1 MGDLIDYDDFEQIKN
16 DIDSEN
22 LAESTEII
30 NYVTTR
36 EGKLEIMSFDKIN
49 DRYKKLAGRSDSA
62 KYKHLSKLK
71 KINIDGIIKEVIK
84 GTYNEVDTRSL
95 DILAA
100 QTAASKVSEDEE
112 YEILST
118 RILVSDHQK
127 TVSRII
133 ENHFGKNGK
142 IPKELHTDYLYNLL
156 YSNVNET
163 NVQAPL
169 IEPRSAAFG
178 MVFSRELSE
187 IYDSTRDFRTNYA
200 GFKLLHRNY
209 MLKSSYRNKDKLT
222 RRLNN
227 IVREPVETPQDIFM
241 RVSIFLAV
249 SKEYIEWNLYNDK
262 AVLEEIKNLPNYE
275 KIGKILVHDYEFL
288 IKSGE
293 RVSWKKLI
301 DYLSQ
306 EELNL
311 ATEIDSIVK
320 NYYTS
325 WTEILNNWK
334 DHWKSLDRTA
344 IKKILADI
352 KNNYDRLSNQNFI
365 QATPTMYNAGTLNPQ
380 CSSCFLLGG
389 LSSDSMLGITNY
401 LKQCAMFSK
410 NAGGLGGHISNIRSK
425 KSYISG
431 TNGSSNGIEPLIRV
445 INELSIYVD
454 QGGGKRPGSN
464 AIYIDIWHDQVTDM
478 LDMKR
483 HKKNPGSPKATSLF
497 YALMIPDHFFRVLLE
512 EYWMMKKNPDVK
524 PELWYL
530 FDPNK
535 TNYLYSRY
543 DQAVFRGRSGLLD
556 YNKMTYRDFG
566 FTKHYIDLVEQKSY
580 SRKVSAIDMM
590 LDIVECIRET
600 GVPYIKFK
608 DNVNRKNNQS
618 HYATITT
625 SNLCIE
631 IDEVATSMETAVC
644 NLASLCLPTF
654 LIRSFNEDKIR
665 RMSEIQ
671 RKKFEPLLGEENPL
685 LNVYNCYG
693 EFMIFDVNSLID
705 STKTVI
711 GNLDKIID
719 VNFYPIPE
727 AKTSNML
734 HRPCGL
740 GVQGLADLFCILM
753 VPYDSDMAK
762 KIGFYLQELIYWAA
776 LTKSNELAK
785 EKGIYGSYHGSWVQR
800 GKLQMDLYVQEGNK
814 LAFELSPFWT
824 DLRTKIAESGIRNS
838 LLICLMPTASTSTI
852 TGFSPSFEPHMGMY
866 YTRKNNSTET
876 MIVNKNLVRLL
887 KRLNLWNS
895 SISTTILADKY
906 GGISQIK
913 NIPEDIRKVY
923 RTVWEMN
930 PNAVV
935 DYCKTISPF
944 IDQSMSMNLF
954 VEKPDFNTL
963 INIYLNGWT
972 GGLKSGSY
980 YCRSKAQYDADK
992 TVVDKDIVI
1001 CESCQ

>member
-1 MGDLIDYDDFEQIKN
+1 MGDLIDYADFEQIKN
-16 DIDSEN
+16 DIDAEN
-22 LAESTEII
+22 LTESTEVIS
-30 NYVTTR
+30 YVTTR
-36 EGKLEIMSFDKIN
+36 DGKLEPMSYDKIN
-49 DRYKKLAGRSDSA
+49 DRYKKLAGRSDSV
-62 KYKHLSKLK
+62 KYKHLAKLK
-71 KINIDGIIKEVIK
+71 KIDISEIIKEVIK
-84 GTYNEVDTRSL
+84 GTYNQVDTRSL
-95 DILAA
+95 DMLAA

-127 TVSRII
+127 TVSRIL
-133 ENHFGKNGK
+133 ENHFGKKGK
-142 IPKELHTDYLYNLL
+142 IGKEIRTDYLYNLL
-156 YSNVNET
+156 YSNVNEIG
-163 NVQAPL
+163 VQAPL

-178 MVFSRELSE
+178 IVFSRELGE
-187 IYDSTRDFRTNYA
+187 ILDLTRDFKTNYA
-200 GFKLLHRNY
+200 GFKLLHKNY
-209 MLKSSYRNKDKLT
+209 MLKSSYRNDDRITK
-222 RRLNN
+222 RLNK
-227 IVREPVETPQDIFM
+227 IIREPVETPQDIFM
-241 RVSIFLAV
+241 RVSVFLAV

-262 AVLEEIKNLPNYE
+262 AVLEEIKGLPNFE
-275 KIGKILVHDYEFL
+275 KIGKILVHDYEYL
-288 IKSGE
+288 IKNGE

-301 DYLSQ
+301 DYLSH
-306 EELNL
+306 EDLAL

-325 WTEILNNWK
+325 WTGVLNRWK
-334 DHWKSLDRTA
+334 DHWKNVPRSE
-344 IKKILADI
+344 IKEILANI

-389 LSSDSMLGITNY
+389 LSSDSMIGITNY
-401 LKQCAMFSK
+401 LKQCAMLSK
-410 NAGGLGGHISNIRSK
+410 NAGGIGGHISNIRSK

-431 TNGSSNGIEPLIRV
+431 TNGESNGIEPLIRV

-464 AIYIDIWHDQVTDM
+464 AIYIDIWHEQVMDM

-483 HKKNPGSPKATSLF
+483 HKKNSGKEKATSLF

-512 EYWMMKKNPDVK
+512 EYHMIKANPDAK
-524 PELWYL
+524 PKLWYL

-535 TNYLYSRY
+535 TNYLYSRF
-543 DQAVFRGRSGLLD
+543 DRGVFRKRAGLLD
-556 YNKMTYRDFG
+556 YKKMSYTEFN
-566 FTKHYIDLVEQKSY
+566 FTKHYMDLVEQKLY
-580 SRKVSAIDMM
+580 STKVSAIDLL

-600 GVPYIKFK
+600 GVPYMKFK
-608 DNVNRKNNQS
+608 DNVNRKNNQE

-631 IDEVATSMETAVC
+631 IDEVVTSMETAVC

-654 LIRSFNEDKIR
+654 LIRSFSEEKIKK
-665 RMSEIQ
+665 MAQIQ
-671 RKKFEPLLGEENPL
+671 RNKFEQLLGKENPL
-685 LNVYNCYG
+685 LDVYSCYG
-693 EFMIFDVNSLID
+693 EFSIFDINSVID
-705 STKTVI
+705 STKTTI

-727 AKTSNML
+727 ARTSNVL

-740 GVQGLADLFCILM
+740 GIQGLADLFCILLI
-753 VPYDSDMAK
+753 PYDSDMAK
-762 KIGFYLQELIYWAA
+762 KVGFYLQELIYWAA
-776 LTKSNELAK
+776 LTKSNELAR
-785 EKGIYGSYHGSWVQR
+785 EKGTYGSYNRSWVQR

-814 LAFELSPFWT
+814 LAHELSPFW
-824 DLRTKIAESGIRNS
+824 DVLRPKIAQDGVRNS

-895 SISTTILADKY
+895 SVSTTILADKY

-913 NIPEDIRKVY
+913 SIPEDIRRVY
-923 RTVWEMN
+923 RTVWEMD
-930 PNAVV
+930 PHAVV
-935 DYCKTISPF
+935 EYCKTISPF